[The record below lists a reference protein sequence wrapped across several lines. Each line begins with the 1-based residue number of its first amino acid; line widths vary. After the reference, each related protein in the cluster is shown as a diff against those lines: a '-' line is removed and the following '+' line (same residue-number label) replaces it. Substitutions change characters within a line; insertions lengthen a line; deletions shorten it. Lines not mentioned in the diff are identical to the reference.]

1 MPPPHMK
8 PWIMSSLF
16 TFLVLNIVFLQKK
29 KERESAVMK
38 NSKLSE
44 ESRQKL
50 LSVMTNDFMSSEE
63 SGDDDTIVVHPLTW
77 RSQYVKVMFQ
87 RIDAYNKNAKSPQAR
102 RQMKQRSNG
111 SVSSR
116 VSPSD
121 APEWSVS
128 K

>member
-1 MPPPHMK
+1 
-8 PWIMSSLF
+8 
-16 TFLVLNIVFLQKK
+16 
-29 KERESAVMK
+29 MK

-44 ESRQKL
+44 ESHQKL
-50 LSVMTNDFMSSEE
+50 LSIMTNDFMSSEE

-102 RQMKQRSNG
+102 RQMKQQSNG
-111 SVSSR
+111 SASSR
-116 VSPSD
+116 VTPPD